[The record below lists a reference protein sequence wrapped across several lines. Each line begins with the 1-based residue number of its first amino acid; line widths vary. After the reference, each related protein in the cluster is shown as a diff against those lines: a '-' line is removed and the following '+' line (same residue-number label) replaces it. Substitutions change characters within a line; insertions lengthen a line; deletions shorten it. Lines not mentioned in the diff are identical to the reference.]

1 MNIHVVCGYVCRH
14 SRSPGDR
21 GLPISENVFA
31 AIDPTCQRE
40 LCSSSS
46 GCTNTTAVSQ
56 STVQPVPTDIH
67 AARSRAPL
75 GSFLCF
81 LYFFVILYFAYCH
94 CHFWQEKH
102 FLKFLEHLVKYIIP
116 LQVSYSFES
125 QHI

>member
-1 MNIHVVCGYVCRH
+1 MCRH

-81 LYFFVILYFAYCH
+81 FYTFLLYYILLIVTAIFGR
-94 CHFWQEKH
+94 KST